1 MEWTIT
7 EYQEWINNGM
17 PINTSVTKLNLFSN
31 NLTTLPESIGKST
44 ALIVNLT
51 QLGNYSKKKLTIIE
65 NEIKELFNIHKN
77 YFHNYIFEELIMKT
91 IHPSRMSQFIEYDS
105 DSDSN

>member
-1 MEWTIT
+1 
-7 EYQEWINNGM
+7 M

-65 NEIKELFNIHKN
+65 NEIKEYSI
-77 YFHNYIFEELIMKT
+77 YIKT
-91 IHPSRMSQFIEYDS
+91 IFTIIYLK
-105 DSDSN
+105 N